1 MPLPWASL
9 SCNGVVGIVVAVVAV
24 VAAGGVECRW
34 QSLATA
40 TLAGWLLV
48 VPFMVDDVDSGAAT
62 VGGGGCGSGGHVGAG
77 EFVGLFAC
85 LGWSFCVH
93 G

>member
-1 MPLPWASL
+1 M
-9 SCNGVVGIVVAVVAV
+9 
-24 VAAGGVECRW
+24 
-34 QSLATA
+34 
-40 TLAGWLLV
+40 LAGWLLV

-62 VGGGGCGSGGHVGAG
+62 VGGGGGSGGHVGAG